1 MNPSQPTRFTRPS
14 AGKPLAAILATSLAL
29 TCSSSAELLVHEPFD
44 YPTGTASGNGVL
56 LDGQGGGIGMTGSWS
71 SFSGSAGFPVT
82 VYQEG
87 TLSNVILTTSVANIF
102 DGTVDNLPTSGGY
115 AGSYGSGSPGG
126 TDHAQIWRTLDPSV
140 TATFVDGT
148 TTWFSFVSA
157 RAYNPNARSPSFAI
171 GADKLVEDRGNT
183 ALGEA
188 IGGGG
193 RNRQG
198 SSDVFGSTMAVF
210 PQYWDQVLGSP
221 GETGGN
227 FNHQN
232 VIGGGTILAA
242 DAMVWE
248 RTYPDLSESVPN
260 IIVGKIEWH
269 DGSPDVISV
278 VRFVQTDELTEAA
291 FDALIVAQ
299 PNLSSANWPE
309 GIQRPDLDQSQFDT
323 ISVGGG
329 KYFTDEIRIAT
340 TFAEATGQSAPEPFT
355 LWVAQDDPNLDF
367 TWESQAGK
375 LYRLRSS
382 TALDTEF
389 STWDLVAEDLPNT
402 APLGST
408 SILKPGD
415 STLFYRMEEYPA
427 PPLAVYSEDF
437 DGVTAPAFPTD
448 WTTGAQGP
456 DTGTTFWEL
465 GDPTGGVANGPAAPN
480 SPSNCVGTNIAT
492 NHGFDTD
499 IWLRTNA
506 IDLTTYTEASL
517 TFQQFKE
524 IEDVGIDLDYGSIR
538 ILDASD
544 NSELAVL
551 ENQSVEGDTNGAWAA
566 YTKALPAAAFT
577 VPIKIEFRFQADDID
592 NFAGW
597 YIDDLAITIP
607 AP

>member
-1 MNPSQPTRFTRPS
+1 
-14 AGKPLAAILATSLAL
+14 
-29 TCSSSAELLVHEPFD
+29 
-44 YPTGTASGNGVL
+44 
-56 LDGQGGGIGMTGSWS
+56 
-71 SFSGSAGFPVT
+71 
-82 VYQEG
+82 
-87 TLSNVILTTSVANIF
+87 
-102 DGTVDNLPTSGGY
+102 
-115 AGSYGSGSPGG
+115 
-126 TDHAQIWRTLDPSV
+126 
-140 TATFVDGT
+140 
-148 TTWFSFVSA
+148 
-157 RAYNPNARSPSFAI
+157 
-171 GADKLVEDRGNT
+171 
-183 ALGEA
+183 
-188 IGGGG
+188 
-193 RNRQG
+193 
-198 SSDVFGSTMAVF
+198 
-210 PQYWDQVLGSP
+210 
-221 GETGGN
+221 
-227 FNHQN
+227 
-232 VIGGGTILAA
+232 
-242 DAMVWE
+242 
-248 RTYPDLSESVPN
+248 
-260 IIVGKIEWH
+260 
-269 DGSPDVISV
+269 
-278 VRFVQTDELTEAA
+278 
-291 FDALIVAQ
+291 
-299 PNLSSANWPE
+299 
-309 GIQRPDLDQSQFDT
+309 
-323 ISVGGG
+323 
-329 KYFTDEIRIAT
+329 
-340 TFAEATGQSAPEPFT
+340 
-355 LWVAQDDPNLDF
+355 
-367 TWESQAGK
+367 
-375 LYRLRSS
+375 
-382 TALDTEF
+382 
-389 STWDLVAEDLPNT
+389 
-402 APLGST
+402 
-408 SILKPGD
+408 
-415 STLFYRMEEYPA
+415 MEEYPA